1 MSNSVKGCVYKLDT
15 DSANPSRAFDKCSQ
29 CGLCMSVCPTYQ
41 QERSETSGPR
51 GRLALMR
58 LIEREGEADVNP
70 YYLQSCLRCGLCEG
84 ACPTGV
90 PYPDLIRRHIN
101 QVAPRDTD
109 AIWASLKMMR
119 KPSPDTVRDLTFRLM
134 AEAVAAQIYTPEAS
148 ALRRDRRKVIFIA
161 GATARVIA
169 PDLVERAHLWLEEQ
183 GFQIVTRWE
192 ADALCLPW
200 LENGLLQNARTLLKH
215 VTAWWDDLSH
225 CEVYVLDP
233 SVRRGVSSRFLF
245 GEFAPFANAM
255 KECFDRIDLPA
266 WPTKQIAIENSLA
279 VHNIQLERLIGT
291 PAEYHRVPERLR
303 GAGGVPVV
311 DASSAVF
318 LDQLIRDKSAWLM
331 EMGIDVLLTTDPNTL
346 GRFPQAIHPIMWQFQ
361 SYTGG

>member
-1 MSNSVKGCVYKLDT
+1 
-15 DSANPSRAFDKCSQ
+15 
-29 CGLCMSVCPTYQ
+29 MSVCPTYQ

-58 LIEREGEADVNP
+58 LIEREGGVDVDP
-70 YYLQSCLRCGLCEG
+70 EYLQSCLRCGLCEG

-109 AIWASLKMMR
+109 AIWESLKMVR
-119 KPSPDTVRDLTFRLM
+119 KTSPDTVRDLTFKLM
-134 AEAVAAQIYTPEAS
+134 AEAVAAQNCTPEAT
-148 ALRRDRRKVIFIA
+148 ALHRDGRKVIFIA
-161 GATARVIA
+161 GAISRVVA
-169 PDLVERAHLWLEEQ
+169 PGLVERAHLWLEEQ
-183 GFQIVTRWE
+183 GFEVFTRSE

-215 VTAWWDDLSH
+215 VTDWWDDLRH
-225 CEVYVLDP
+225 CDVYVLDP
-233 SVRRGVSSRFLF
+233 SVRRGVSSRFLL

-255 KECFDRIDLPA
+255 KECFDGIDLPA
-266 WPTKQIAIENSLA
+266 RPMKRIAIENSLA
-279 VHNIQLERLIGT
+279 VHNNQLERLVGT

-331 EMGIDVLLTTDPNTL
+331 EMGIDVLLTTDPNAL

-361 SYTGG
+361 SYTRGQA